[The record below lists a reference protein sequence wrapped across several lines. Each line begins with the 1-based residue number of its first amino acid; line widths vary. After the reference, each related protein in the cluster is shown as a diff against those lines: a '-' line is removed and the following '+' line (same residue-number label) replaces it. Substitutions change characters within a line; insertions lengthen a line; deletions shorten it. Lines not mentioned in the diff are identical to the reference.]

1 MDETEEDRVGEAAST
16 SFADVGRPEGEPRLS
31 GDICRCGKRGYASRK
46 EARMTV
52 KKVRGMG
59 AGGYGGRVTVYRCPD
74 TALFHT
80 STSRRRKK

>member
-1 MDETEEDRVGEAAST
+1 MDETEEDRAGEASAPS
-16 SFADVGRPEGEPRLS
+16 AAERLS
-31 GDICRCGKRGYASRK
+31 GDICRCGKRGYASRR

-59 AGGYGGRVTVYRCPD
+59 ASGYGGRVTVYRCPD